1 MKFVEK
7 NLMPYETVIYK
18 SSLHWIVLLPPIF
31 ILASGIALYVNE
43 IESLSFVFFFL
54 FIATG
59 IFSLF
64 LYFTAEYVL
73 TNSRVLMSVGVIK
86 KETLQE
92 PIARIK
98 EIKVKQGFFGKIF
111 NFGSFTFRELRR
123 TKPTFFFVSKPL
135 EFRKQ
140 IREQVF
146 AIQEKGKRS
155 EAIT

>member
-7 NLMPYETVIYK
+7 NLMPYETVVYK

-31 ILASGIALYVNE
+31 ILACGIALYTNK

-54 FIATG
+54 FLGTAIP
-59 IFSLF
+59 SVVLF
-64 LYFTAEYVL
+64 LTAEYVL

-86 KETLQE
+86 KKTLQE

-98 EIKVKQGFFGKIF
+98 EIKVKQSFVGKIF

-123 TKPTFFFVSKPL
+123 TKPTFFFVTNPL

-146 AIQEKGKRS
+146 VIQEKGKRS
-155 EAIT
+155 EAIS